1 MNIPKIKL
9 KNTDQEVSRFCFGTM
24 TFGKPLDQAGATQ
37 IVNRCIDAG
46 INFFD
51 TANMYQTGVAETMLG
66 HAIKGKREQLVIA
79 SKVFFKMGED
89 ADQQGLSRKAILRAI
104 DETLQRMGT
113 DYLDLYYFHAPDY
126 NVPIDESMEAMESL
140 IKQGKVRYPASSNYA
155 GWQAVEMLWIAKERG
170 WHAPYIT
177 QPMYNLLA
185 RGIEQEYL
193 PMCKQFGISTIVY
206 NPLAGGLL
214 TGKHKQEKVTQ
225 GTRFDNNKLYQDR
238 YWHEQYFLSVEE
250 LRKIAKNAGRSL
262 VSLALNWELHHTSC
276 DCIILGASRME
287 QLNENLA
294 TIDDGAL
301 SDKVVEACDEVW
313 RNLRGPLPVYNR

>member
-1 MNIPKIKL
+1 MSIPVIKL
-9 KNTDQEVSRFCFGTM
+9 KHTDLEVSRYCFGTM

-37 IVNRCIDAG
+37 LVNRCIDAG

-66 HAIKGKREQLVIA
+66 HAIKSKRDRLVVA
-79 SKVFFKMGED
+79 SKVFFKFGEG

-104 DETLQRMGT
+104 DESLDRLGT
-113 DYLDLYYFHAPDY
+113 DYLDIYYFHAPDHT
-126 NVPIDESMEAMESL
+126 VPIEESMEAMESL
-140 IKQGKVRYPASSNYA
+140 VKQGKVRYPATSNYA
-155 GWQAVEMLWIAKERG
+155 GWQVVEMLWLAKERG
-170 WHAPYIT
+170 WHPPYIS

-193 PMCKQFGISTIVY
+193 PMCKRFGISNAVY

-214 TGKHKQEKVTQ
+214 TGKHKQEKLTP
-225 GTRFDNNKLYQDR
+225 GTRFDNNKMYQDR
-238 YWHEQYFLSVEE
+238 YWHEQYFQAVEQV
-250 LRKIAKNAGRSL
+250 RKIAQSAGRSL
-262 VSLALNWELHHTSC
+262 VSLALNWLLHHTPS
-276 DCIILGASRME
+276 DCVILGASRME

-294 TIDDGAL
+294 TIDDGPL
-301 SDKVVEACDEVW
+301 TDDVLQACDEVW

>member
-1 MNIPKIKL
+1 
-9 KNTDQEVSRFCFGTM
+9 M

-37 IVNRCIDAG
+37 LVNRCIDAG

-66 HAIKGKREQLVIA
+66 HAIKGKRDRLLVA
-79 SKVFFKMGED
+79 SKVFFKFGEG
-89 ADQQGLSRKAILRAI
+89 ADRQGLSRKAILRAI
-104 DETLQRMGT
+104 DESLERLGT
-113 DYLDLYYFHAPDY
+113 DYLDLYYFHAPDHA
-126 NVPIDESMEAMESL
+126 VPIEESMEAMESL
-140 IKQGKVRYPASSNYA
+140 LKQGKVRYPAISNYA
-155 GWQAVEMLWIAKERG
+155 GWQVVEMLWIAKERG
-170 WHAPYIT
+170 WHAPYIS

-193 PMCKQFGISTIVY
+193 PMCRQFGISNAVY

-214 TGKHKQEKVTQ
+214 TGKHKQEKFTP
-225 GTRFDNNKLYQDR
+225 GTRFDNNKMYQDR
-238 YWHEQYFLSVEE
+238 YWHEQYFHAVEQV
-250 LRKIAKNAGRSL
+250 RQIAQSAGRSP
-262 VSLALNWELHHTSC
+262 VSLALNWLLHHTAS

-294 TIDDGAL
+294 TLDDGPL
-301 SDKVVEACDEVW
+301 TDDVLQACDEVW